1 MPIFQTAKLAPEMHM
16 SKGRKKE
23 GPSPLGARTNVNFGS
38 RFCQRKKQKKTLIC
52 FFGAGQKKN
61 RISNFRKN
69 LK

>member
-38 RFCQRKKQKKTLIC
+38 RFCHQKKPKNFDL
-52 FFGAGQKKN
+52 FFGAVQKKN
-61 RISNFRKN
+61 RISIFRKK